1 MLAPVAWIGD
11 FLPLVA
17 SVFEIKRKALSENL
31 KRKPK
36 KQKNKHTYKK
46 TPQTVKKKNPN
57 KTNMIKSRT
66 VCSQMFVFVQVIL

>member
-31 KRKPK
+31 KKNP
-36 KQKNKHTYKK
+36 KNKKTNTHTKN
-46 TPQTVKKKNPN
+46 TPNNEKKNPN